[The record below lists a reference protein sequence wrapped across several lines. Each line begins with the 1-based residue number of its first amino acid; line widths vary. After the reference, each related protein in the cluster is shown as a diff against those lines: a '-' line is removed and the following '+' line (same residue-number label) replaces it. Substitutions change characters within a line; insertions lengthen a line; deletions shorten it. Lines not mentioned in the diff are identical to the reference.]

1 MRDDCLP
8 GQAQSMT
15 YPIRTIAAHEFE
27 TWARMVTTT
36 YGQDWFD
43 GALRN
48 AQTSIEPERTLA
60 AFDGDELVA
69 GVSIYGRTMTTPGA
83 LTPVAGITLV
93 AVLPTHRRR
102 GILTAM
108 MRNQL
113 TGLHES
119 GSEPIAALN
128 AAEATIYGRFGYGI
142 ASHLA
147 EIQGDKRFMALRPDT
162 DFGAGTI
169 RLLGRE
175 QARPLLE
182 KVYDTARQST
192 VGWVDRTEKFW
203 DARLADGERR
213 SDGATALRFAFHIER
228 GGAVTGYTLYRSRP
242 RTVQIVEVAATS
254 RQAYAALWRYLIHLD
269 SHAHLTYEGA
279 VDEPLSHL
287 MLDPRAA
294 HVSVVDNLWVRLVDV
309 DRALA
314 ARRYATPLDMV
325 LEVQDAFCPW
335 NAGRYRLRADGD
347 TVTCERTQARPDL
360 RLSAAELGAAYLGGT
375 TLSSLAAAGRIDE
388 LRPGA
393 VTAASLAFRGER
405 EPFHPSGG
413 AFPAF

>member
-1 MRDDCLP
+1 MWDGSLP
-8 GQAQSMT
+8 GQTRSMT
-15 YPIRTIAAHEFE
+15 YPLRTIGAHEFE

-36 YGQDWFD
+36 YGQDWHE

-48 AQTSIEPERTLA
+48 AQASIELERTIA
-60 AFDGDELVA
+60 AFDDEELVA
-69 GVSIYGRTMTTPGA
+69 GASIYGRTMTIPGA
-83 LTPVAGITLV
+83 VAPVAGITLV

-108 MRNQL
+108 MRKQL
-113 TGLHES
+113 TDLHES
-119 GSEPIAALN
+119 GGEPIAALN

-147 EIQGDKRFMALRPDT
+147 EIHGDKRFMALRPDI
-162 DFGAGTI
+162 DFGEGTI

-182 KVYDTARQST
+182 KVYDTARQGA

-203 DARLADGERR
+203 NARLHDGSR
-213 SDGATALRFAFHIER
+213 DGATELRFAFHIEP
-228 GGAVTGYTLYRSRP
+228 GGAVSGYTFYRSRP
-242 RTVQIVEVAATS
+242 QLVQVIEVAATT
-254 RQAYAALWRYLIHLD
+254 RQSYAALWRYLIDLD
-269 SHAHLTYEGA
+269 GHAELTFEGA
-279 VDEPLSHL
+279 VDEVLPHL
-287 MLDPRAA
+287 MRNPRAA
-294 HVSVVDNLWVRLVDV
+294 RLTVVDNLWVRLVDV

-314 ARRYATPLDMV
+314 ARRYATPLDLVMQV
-325 LEVQDAFCPW
+325 EDPFCPW
-335 NAGRYRLRADGD
+335 NAGRYHLLADGD
-347 TVTCERTQARPDL
+347 TVTCEPTQARPDL

-375 TLSSLAAAGRIDE
+375 TLSALAAAGRIEE

-393 VTAASLAFRGER
+393 VTVASLAFRGER